1 MAGLGLLIA
10 VSLSLLFALL
20 FEGFILLVLELL
32 DLVSFST
39 LSQYVIASFPGIKK
53 GLVECRITLLAH
65 VRLWDVVFED
75 WDSNANVMLPDSAL
89 VTRNPGLVVVVTG
102 LNSTTNATD
111 DFDLFFLRSSLL
123 RLLCDLLF
131 GFGRL
136 VEEVETL
143 RVLALRSADG
153 PSGFIWR
160 RLA

>member
-1 MAGLGLLIA
+1 VTGLGLLIT
-10 VSLSLLFALL
+10 VSFSLLFALL
-20 FEGFILLVLELL
+20 LECFILLVLELL
-32 DLVSFST
+32 GLVSFST
-39 LSQYVIASFPGIKK
+39 LSQYVLASFPGIEK

-65 VRLWDVVFED
+65 VRLWDVVLED
-75 WDSNANVMLPDSAL
+75 WNSNANVMLPDAAL
-89 VTRNPGLVVVVTG
+89 VARNPWLVVVVTC
-102 LNSTTNATD
+102 LNSTTNATN

-123 RLLCDLLF
+123 RLLCGFLF

-160 RLA
+160 